1 MNETERIATLN
12 KIEALCIKAGAQA
25 DAAILIEQELI
36 QLQEVYYQQTE
47 VQCND

>member
-12 KIEALCIKAGAQA
+12 KIEALSIKAGALA
-25 DAAILIEQELI
+25 DAAILIERKLI

-47 VQCND
+47 VQCNG